1 MIERKG
7 KLDDRSDS
15 DRNLS
20 EKIPLEKGEGEGGKK
35 DGNDKNEKELFG
47 TRNDDD
53 TDKHKY
59 FSIVGSSRSVSSSS
73 HPRSSNPWNPH
84 SRV

>member
-53 TDKHKY
+53 TDKRKY
-59 FSIVGSSRSVSSSS
+59 FSIVGRWLVQIRVQLVS
-73 HPRSSNPWNPH
+73 SSNPWNPH